1 MEKLNLVKNIA
12 IIADFIVSIIA
23 SAIQNS
29 NPSLSGML
37 FGVTAV
43 MLSVAVVCVVIEWVK
58 CRKK

>member
-23 SAIQNS
+23 SVIKDS

-37 FGVTAV
+37 FGITAV
-43 MLSVAVVCVVIEWVK
+43 ILLVAVVCVVIEWVK
-58 CRKK
+58 CCKK

>member
-29 NPSLSGML
+29 NPSLSGVL
-37 FGVTAV
+37 FMVTAV
-43 MLSVAVVCVVIEWVK
+43 ILFVAVVCVVIEWVK
-58 CRKK
+58 CCKK